1 MSDEEDNQI
10 SEEKVKKLLHNKYK
24 VVIEIK
30 KNMMI

>member
-10 SEEKVKKLLHNKYK
+10 SEEKEIRLWHNKYK
-24 VVIEIK
+24 VIIK

>member
-10 SEEKVKKLLHNKYK
+10 SEEKEIKLLHNTYK
-24 VVIEIK
+24 VVIKIK